1 MDGSGRK
8 GNARR
13 DGSRELNCRRER
25 QECAWQ
31 EGGVSQC
38 VWGSVASPDPH
49 SAFHLLHVAPP
60 DPPSAFLLLRVGD
73 GHLWI
78 VPKGTLASSSVWG
91 TVKRAQEG
99 GWNRRV
105 WTWAAAPSAP
115 PLQPWGLPPP

>member
-8 GNARR
+8 GDARR

-31 EGGVSQC
+31 EGRVSQC
-38 VWGSVASPDPH
+38 VWGS
-49 SAFHLLHVAPP
+49 VAPP
-60 DPPSAFLLLRVGD
+60 DPPSAFLLLHVGD
-73 GHLWI
+73 GCLWI
-78 VPKGTLASSSVWG
+78 VPKGALASSSAWG
-91 TVKRAQEG
+91 TVKRAREV

-105 WTWAAAPSAP
+105 WAWAAAPSAP